1 MWNKK
6 KAFPLKKDSTASE
19 LITRVQV
26 NENSMDKEIVRLDQ
40 KYNVVRYTDDDAS
53 NEDVEAL
60 NNWLKKT
67 KKIIFNASS
76 QKKRPFLY
84 VKSTILRIAP

>member
-1 MWNKK
+1 M
-6 KAFPLKKDSTASE
+6 
-19 LITRVQV
+19 ITRVQV

-60 NNWLKKT
+60 NNWLKKNE
-67 KKIIFNASS
+67 KK
-76 QKKRPFLY
+76 
-84 VKSTILRIAP
+84 

>member
-1 MWNKK
+1 MEQKK
-6 KAFPLKKDSTASE
+6 GLSIKKDSTASE
-19 LITRVQV
+19 LITRVQL

-60 NNWLKKT
+60 NNWLKKR
-67 KKIIFNASS
+67 KNN
-76 QKKRPFLY
+76 L
-84 VKSTILRIAP
+84 